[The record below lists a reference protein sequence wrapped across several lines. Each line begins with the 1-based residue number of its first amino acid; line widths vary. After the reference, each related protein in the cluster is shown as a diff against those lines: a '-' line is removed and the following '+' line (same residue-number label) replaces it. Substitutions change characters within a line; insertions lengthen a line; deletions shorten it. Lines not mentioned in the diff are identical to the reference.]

1 MPRPLPE
8 RPGHSGDPSTEL
20 TVAVIID
27 SLPSDIDCQ
36 EVAMSGTP
44 RRWWVLG
51 ALILAVVLVGL
62 DATILNVALPTL
74 AADLGASTAQLQWI
88 VDAFVLVLAGL
99 LLPAGALADR
109 LGRRPVL
116 IGGIAVFTLGS
127 LGAAYSGTATWLI
140 VARVV
145 MGAGAAV
152 ILTVPLAVLP
162 SIFDAD
168 ERPKAIAAMTVALGL
183 GLPLGPIIGGWLLGH
198 VWWGA
203 VFLINVPL
211 GVLAAIGVAALLP
224 ASRESS
230 PSAVDVPGAVLS
242 TAGLV
247 GVVYAV
253 VEAPSRGWTSAPVLV
268 SGTAG
273 LALLAGFVLWERRTA
288 APMVALALLRR
299 PRFTWGTVAAT
310 TAMFAMLGLLFVVPL
325 YLQSVRGYDPLGTG
339 LRLLPVI
346 LGLVV
351 GAKVGERLTVR
362 LGARIPVVIGLL
374 TIAAGL
380 AWGAT
385 LEVGTA
391 YGVLAGWLALTGAGL
406 GLTITPAM
414 DAVLGEIP
422 EEHRG
427 SGTAL
432 TMALRQVGG
441 ALGVAVLGSLASA
454 AYTGRLDL
462 SGLPAQAAAAAHD
475 SVAGGMAVA
484 RALGS
489 PALAENVAGAY
500 VHAMTVVLLTTA
512 ALALVGALLAA
523 LRLPARAAAPAAER
537 EPVTIA
543 A

>member
-1 MPRPLPE
+1 M
-8 RPGHSGDPSTEL
+8 
-20 TVAVIID
+20 A
-27 SLPSDIDCQ
+27 
-36 EVAMSGTP
+36 

-51 ALILAVVLVGL
+51 ALILSVILVGL
-62 DATILNVALPTL
+62 DSTILSVALPTL

-109 LGRRPVL
+109 VGRRPVL
-116 IGGIAVFTLGS
+116 VGGIVVFTLGS
-127 LGAAYSGTATWLI
+127 LAAAYSGTATWLI
-140 VARVV
+140 VARPV

-152 ILTVPLAVLP
+152 ILTVPRAVLP
-162 SIFDAD
+162 SISGPD
-168 ERPKAIAAMTVALGL
+168 ERPKAIAAVTVALGL
-183 GLPLGPIIGGWLLGH
+183 GLPLGPILGGWLLQH

-211 GVLAAIGVAALLP
+211 GVLAAIGVAVLLP
-224 ASRESS
+224 RSRGTSS
-230 PSAVDVPGAVLS
+230 TALDLAGAALS

-253 VEAPSRGWTSAPVLV
+253 VEAPARGWTSAPVLV
-268 SGTAG
+268 AG
-273 LALLAGFVLWERRTA
+273 LAGVVLLAGFVVRERRTA
-288 APMVALALLRR
+288 TPMVDLALLTR

-310 TAMFAMLGLLFVVPL
+310 LAMFAMLGLLFVVPL
-325 YLQSVRGYDPLGTG
+325 YLQSVRGFDPLGTG

-351 GAKVGERLTVR
+351 GAKAGERLTVR
-362 LGARIPVVIGLL
+362 LGARIPVVAGLL
-374 TIAAGL
+374 VIAGAL

-385 LEVGTA
+385 LEVATP
-391 YGVLAGWLALTGAGL
+391 YGVLAGWLSLTGAGL

-414 DAVLGEIP
+414 DAVLGEVP
-422 EEHRG
+422 DEHSG

-441 ALGVAVLGSLASA
+441 ALGVAVLGSLAGA
-454 AYTGRLDL
+454 AYTGRLDV
-462 SGLPAQAAAAAHD
+462 SGLPAPAASAVED

-489 PALAENVAGAY
+489 ESLAAQVSAAY
-500 VHAMTVVLLTTA
+500 VHAVTVVLLVTA
-512 ALALVGALLAA
+512 GIAVGGAVLAA
-523 LRLPARAAAPAAER
+523 LRLPARAASPSAER

>member
-1 MPRPLPE
+1 M
-8 RPGHSGDPSTEL
+8 T
-20 TVAVIID
+20 TVR
-27 SLPSDIDCQ
+27 
-36 EVAMSGTP
+36 TP
-44 RRWWVLG
+44 RRWWILG
-51 ALILAVVLVGL
+51 ALIVAVLLVGL
-62 DATILNVALPTL
+62 DSTILNVALPTL

-116 IGGIAVFTLGS
+116 VAGILVFTAGS
-127 LGAAYSGTATWLI
+127 LAAAYAGSAEWLI
-140 VARVV
+140 VARAV
-145 MGAGAAV
+145 MGVGAAV
-152 ILTVPLAVLP
+152 IMTVPLAVLP
-162 SIFDAD
+162 SLFAPDDRA
-168 ERPKAIAAMTVALGL
+168 KAIASVTVDLGL
-183 GLPLGPIIGGWLLGH
+183 GLPLGPIVGGWLLQH

-211 GVLAAIGVAALLP
+211 GVLAAVGVAVLLP
-224 ASRESS
+224 GSREN
-230 PSAVDVPGAVLS
+230 SATALDLPGAALS

-253 VEAPSRGWTSAPVLV
+253 VEAPARGWTSAPVLV
-268 SGTAG
+268 AG
-273 LALLAGFVLWERRTA
+273 LAGLVLLAGFVVWERRTA
-288 APMVALALLRR
+288 TPMVDLVLLTR

-310 TAMFAMLGLLFVVPL
+310 LAMFAMLGLLFVVPL
-325 YLQSVRGYDPLGTG
+325 YLQSVRGFDPLGTG

-351 GAKVGERLTVR
+351 GAKVAERLTVR
-362 LGARIPVVIGLL
+362 LGARIPVVTGLL
-374 TIAAGL
+374 VIAAGL
-380 AWGAT
+380 GWGAT

-391 YGVLAGWLALTGAGL
+391 YGVMAGWLALTGAGL

-414 DAVLGEIP
+414 DAVLGEVPP
-422 EEHRG
+422 EHSG

-454 AYTGRLDL
+454 AYTGRLDVA
-462 SGLPAQAAAAAHD
+462 GLPAPAAHAAQE

-489 PALAENVAGAY
+489 RALADDVAGAY

-512 ALALVGALLAA
+512 ALALIGAVLTPLP
-523 LRLPARAAAPAAER
+523 LPARGEVRAGER

>member
-1 MPRPLPE
+1 
-8 RPGHSGDPSTEL
+8 
-20 TVAVIID
+20 
-27 SLPSDIDCQ
+27 
-36 EVAMSGTP
+36 MSRTP

-109 LGRRPVL
+109 VGRRPVL
-116 IGGIAVFTLGS
+116 VGGIVVFTLGS
-127 LGAAYSGTATWLI
+127 LAAAYSGTATWLI
-140 VARVV
+140 VARAV
-145 MGAGAAV
+145 MGVGAAV
-152 ILTVPLAVLP
+152 ILTMPLAVLP

-168 ERPKAIAAMTVALGL
+168 ERPKAIAGVTVALGL
-183 GLPLGPIIGGWLLGH
+183 GLPLGPIVGGWLLQH

-211 GVLAAIGVAALLP
+211 GVLAAIGVAVLLP
-224 ASRESS
+224 NSRASSRV
-230 PSAVDVPGAVLS
+230 AVDLLGAVLS

-268 SGTAG
+268 AGTVG
-273 LALLAGFVLWERRTA
+273 LVLLAGFVVWERRTA
-288 APMVALALLRR
+288 TPMVHLVLLTR

-310 TAMFAMLGLLFVVPL
+310 LAMFAMLGLLFVVPL
-325 YLQSVRGYDPLGTG
+325 YLQSVRGFDPLGTG

-351 GAKVGERLTVR
+351 GAKVAERLTVS
-362 LGARIPVVIGLL
+362 LGARIPVVAGLL
-374 TIAAGL
+374 VIAAAL
-380 AWGAT
+380 VWGAT

-391 YGVLAGWLALTGAGL
+391 YGVMAGWLALTGVGL

-414 DAVLGEIP
+414 DAVLGEVP
-422 EEHRG
+422 EEHSG

-441 ALGVAVLGSLASA
+441 ALGVALPGSPARAAHPRRPPLAGPPAPA
-454 AYTGRLDL
+454 AP
-462 SGLPAQAAAAAHD
+462 PAQE

-489 PALAENVAGAY
+489 RALADDVAGAY

-512 ALALVGALLAA
+512 ALALIGALLAA
-523 LRLPARAAAPAAER
+523 LRLPARAAAPAAGR

>member
-1 MPRPLPE
+1 M
-8 RPGHSGDPSTEL
+8 
-20 TVAVIID
+20 A
-27 SLPSDIDCQ
+27 
-36 EVAMSGTP
+36 

-51 ALILAVVLVGL
+51 ALISSVILVGL
-62 DATILNVALPTL
+62 DSTILNVALPTL

-109 LGRRPVL
+109 VGRRPVL
-116 IGGIAVFTLGS
+116 VGGIVVFTLGS
-127 LGAAYSGTATWLI
+127 LAAAYSGTATWLI
-140 VARVV
+140 VARAV

-162 SIFDAD
+162 SIFEPD
-168 ERPKAIAAMTVALGL
+168 ERPKAIAGVTVALGL
-183 GLPLGPIIGGWLLGH
+183 GLPLGPIVGGWLLAH

-211 GVLAAIGVAALLP
+211 GVLAAVGVAVLLP
-224 ASRESS
+224 PSREAS
-230 PSAVDVPGAVLS
+230 PTAIDLPGAVLS

-253 VEAPSRGWTSAPVLV
+253 VEAPSRGWTSTPVLV
-268 SGTAG
+268 SGVVG
-273 LALLAGFVLWERRTA
+273 LALLAGFVVRERRTA
-288 APMVALALLRR
+288 APMVDLALLRR

-391 YGVLAGWLALTGAGL
+391 YGVLAGWLAVTGAGL

-454 AYTGRLDL
+454 AYTGRLDVG
-462 SGLPAQAAAAAHD
+462 GLPAPAADAARD

-489 PALAENVAGAY
+489 RALENDVAGAY

-512 ALALVGALLAA
+512 GLALAGAVLAA
-523 LRLPARAAAPAAER
+523 LRLPARGEFPAAER
-537 EPVTIA
+537 EAVTIA

>member
-1 MPRPLPE
+1 MTR
-8 RPGHSGDPSTEL
+8 
-20 TVAVIID
+20 
-27 SLPSDIDCQ
+27 
-36 EVAMSGTP
+36 TP

-51 ALILAVVLVGL
+51 ALILSVILVGL
-62 DATILNVALPTL
+62 DSTILNVALPTL
-74 AADLGASTAQLQWI
+74 AAELGASTAQLQWI

-109 LGRRPVL
+109 VGRRPVL
-116 IGGIAVFTLGS
+116 IAGIVVFTLGS

-140 VARVV
+140 VARAV
-145 MGAGAAV
+145 MGVGAAV

-168 ERPKAIAAMTVALGL
+168 ERPKAIAAVTVALGL
-183 GLPLGPIIGGWLLGH
+183 ALPLGPIVGGWLLQH

-211 GVLAAIGVAALLP
+211 GVVAAIGVAVLLP
-224 ASRESS
+224 ASRASS
-230 PSAVDVPGAVLS
+230 ATPLDLPGAALS

-253 VEAPSRGWTSAPVLV
+253 VEAPARGWTSAPVLV
-268 SGTAG
+268 AG
-273 LALLAGFVLWERRTA
+273 LAGLVLLAGFVVRERRTA
-288 APMVALALLRR
+288 TPMVDLGLLAR

-310 TAMFAMLGLLFVVPL
+310 MAMFAMLGLLFVVPL
-325 YLQSVRGYDPLGTG
+325 YLQSVRGFDPLGTG

-351 GAKVGERLTVR
+351 GAKVAEGLTVR
-362 LGARIPVVIGLL
+362 LGARIPVVTGLL
-374 TIAAGL
+374 VIVAGL
-380 AWGAT
+380 TWGAT

-414 DAVLGEIP
+414 DAVLGEVPP
-422 EEHRG
+422 EHSG

-454 AYTGRLDL
+454 AYTGRLDVT
-462 SGLPAQAAAAAHD
+462 GLPAEAADATRD

-489 PALAENVAGAY
+489 RALENDVAGAY

-512 ALALVGALLAA
+512 GLALAGAVLAA
-523 LRLPARAAAPAAER
+523 LRLPARGALPAGER
-537 EPVTIA
+537 EAVTIA

>member
-27 SLPSDIDCQ
+27 SLPSGIDCQ
-36 EVAMSGTP
+36 EVAMPRTP

-127 LGAAYSGTATWLI
+127 LAAAYSGTATWLI

-168 ERPKAIAAMTVALGL
+168 ERPKAIAGVTVALGL
-183 GLPLGPIIGGWLLGH
+183 GLPLGPIVGGWLLQH

-211 GVLAAIGVAALLP
+211 GVLAAIGVAVLLP
-224 ASRESS
+224 SSRESS

-253 VEAPSRGWTSAPVLV
+253 VEAPSRGWTSAAVLL
-268 SGTAG
+268 AG
-273 LALLAGFVLWERRTA
+273 LAGVALLAGFV
-288 APMVALALLRR
+288 
-299 PRFTWGTVAAT
+299 
-310 TAMFAMLGLLFVVPL
+310 
-325 YLQSVRGYDPLGTG
+325 VR
-339 LRLLPVI
+339 
-346 LGLVV
+346 
-351 GAKVGERLTVR
+351 
-362 LGARIPVVIGLL
+362 
-374 TIAAGL
+374 
-380 AWGAT
+380 
-385 LEVGTA
+385 
-391 YGVLAGWLALTGAGL
+391 
-406 GLTITPAM
+406 
-414 DAVLGEIP
+414 
-422 EEHRG
+422 
-427 SGTAL
+427 
-432 TMALRQVGG
+432 
-441 ALGVAVLGSLASA
+441 
-454 AYTGRLDL
+454 
-462 SGLPAQAAAAAHD
+462 
-475 SVAGGMAVA
+475 
-484 RALGS
+484 
-489 PALAENVAGAY
+489 
-500 VHAMTVVLLTTA
+500 
-512 ALALVGALLAA
+512 
-523 LRLPARAAAPAAER
+523 
-537 EPVTIA
+537 
-543 A
+543 

>member
-1 MPRPLPE
+1 MAR
-8 RPGHSGDPSTEL
+8 
-20 TVAVIID
+20 
-27 SLPSDIDCQ
+27 
-36 EVAMSGTP
+36 TP

-51 ALILAVVLVGL
+51 ALILSVILVGL
-62 DATILNVALPTL
+62 DSTILNVALPTL
-74 AADLGASTAQLQWI
+74 AAELGASTAQLQWI

-109 LGRRPVL
+109 VGRRPVL
-116 IGGIAVFTLGS
+116 VGGIVVFTLGS
-127 LGAAYSGTATWLI
+127 LAAAYSGTATWLI
-140 VARVV
+140 VARAV
-145 MGAGAAV
+145 MGVGAAV

-168 ERPKAIAAMTVALGL
+168 ERPKAIAGVTVALGL
-183 GLPLGPIIGGWLLGH
+183 GLPLGPIVGGWLLQH

-211 GVLAAIGVAALLP
+211 GVLAAIGVAVLLP
-224 ASRESS
+224 RSRESS

-273 LALLAGFVLWERRTA
+273 LVLLAGFVLWERRTA
-288 APMVALALLRR
+288 TPMVDLALLRR

-325 YLQSVRGYDPLGTG
+325 YLQSVRGFDPLGTG

-351 GAKVGERLTVR
+351 GAKVAERLTVR
-362 LGARIPVVIGLL
+362 LGARIPVVTGLL
-374 TIAAGL
+374 VIAAGL

-414 DAVLGEIP
+414 DAVLGDIP
-422 EEHRG
+422 ELHRG

-462 SGLPAQAAAAAHD
+462 SGLPAQAAAAAQD

-484 RALGS
+484 RSLGS
-489 PALAENVAGAY
+489 PALAGNVAGAY

-512 ALALVGALLAA
+512 GLALAGAVAAA
-523 LRLPARAAAPAAER
+523 LRLPARGQIPAGAR

>member
-1 MPRPLPE
+1 MAR
-8 RPGHSGDPSTEL
+8 
-20 TVAVIID
+20 
-27 SLPSDIDCQ
+27 
-36 EVAMSGTP
+36 TP

-51 ALILAVVLVGL
+51 ALILSVILVGL
-62 DATILNVALPTL
+62 DSTILNVALPTL

-99 LLPAGALADR
+99 LLPAGAVADR
-109 LGRRPVL
+109 FGRRPVL
-116 IGGIAVFTLGS
+116 VGGIAVFTLGS
-127 LGAAYSGTATWLI
+127 LAAAYSGTATWLI
-140 VARVV
+140 VARAV
-145 MGAGAAV
+145 MGVGAAV
-152 ILTVPLAVLP
+152 IMTVPLAVLP
-162 SIFDAD
+162 SLFAAD
-168 ERPKAIAAMTVALGL
+168 ERPKAVATITVALGL
-183 GLPLGPIIGGWLLGH
+183 GLPLGPIVGGWLLEH
-198 VWWGA
+198 LWWGS

-211 GVLAAIGVAALLP
+211 GVAAAVGVALLLP
-224 ASRESS
+224 DTREPS
-230 PSAVDVPGAVLS
+230 PAPVDVLGAVLS

-247 GVVYAV
+247 AVVYAV
-253 VEAPSRGWTSAPVLV
+253 VEAPGQGWTSASVL
-268 SGTAG
+268 SAG
-273 LALLAGFVLWERRTA
+273 GAGVVLLAAFVLWERRTA
-288 APMVALALLRR
+288 APMVDLSLLSR
-299 PRFTWGTVAAT
+299 PRFTWGTVSAT
-310 TAMFAMLGLLFVVPL
+310 VAMFAMLGLLFVVPL
-325 YLQSVRGYDPLGTG
+325 YLQSVRGFDPLGTG

-362 LGARIPVVIGLL
+362 LGSRIPVVSGLL
-374 TIAAGL
+374 AIAAAL
-380 AWGAT
+380 VWGST

-391 YGVLAGWLALTGAGL
+391 YGVMSGWLAVTGVGL

-414 DAVLGEIP
+414 DAVLGEVPP
-422 EEHRG
+422 EHSG

-454 AYTGRLDL
+454 AYTGRLDV
-462 SGLPAQAAAAAHD
+462 SGLPGPAASAVED

-489 PALAENVAGAY
+489 RALADDVTGAY

-512 ALALVGALLAA
+512 ALALAGAVLTA
-523 LRLPARAAAPAAER
+523 LRLPARGEAQAGER

>member
-1 MPRPLPE
+1 MTTPR
-8 RPGHSGDPSTEL
+8 D
-20 TVAVIID
+20 
-27 SLPSDIDCQ
+27 
-36 EVAMSGTP
+36 P

-51 ALILAVVLVGL
+51 ALMLAVVLVGL

-74 AADLGASTAQLQWI
+74 AADLGASTAQLQWT

-116 IGGIAVFTLGS
+116 LGGIAVFTLGS

-140 VARVV
+140 VARAV

-168 ERPKAIAAMTVALGL
+168 ERPKAIAAVTVALGL
-183 GLPLGPIIGGWLLGH
+183 GLPLGPIVGGWLLQH

-203 VFLINVPL
+203 VFLINVPI
-211 GVLAAIGVAALLP
+211 GGPPAIGVAVLLP
-224 ASRESS
+224 GSRESA
-230 PSAVDVPGAVLS
+230 PAPLDLPGAVLS

-268 SGTAG
+268 AG
-273 LALLAGFVLWERRTA
+273 LAGIALLAGFVVRERRTPH
-288 APMVALALLRR
+288 PMVDLALLTR
-299 PRFTWGTVAAT
+299 PRFAWGTLAAT
-310 TAMFAMLGLLFVVPL
+310 MAMFAMLGLLFVVPL
-325 YLQSVRGYDPLGTG
+325 YLQSVRGFDPLGTG

-351 GAKVGERLTVR
+351 GAKVAERLTVR
-362 LGARIPVVIGLL
+362 LGNRIPVVAGLL
-374 TIAAGL
+374 IIAAAL
-380 AWGAT
+380 TWGAT

-391 YGVLAGWLALTGAGL
+391 YGVLAGWLALAGAGL

-414 DAVLGEIP
+414 DAVLGEVPP
-422 EEHRG
+422 EHSG

-441 ALGVAVLGSLASA
+441 ALGVAVLGSLAGA
-454 AYTGRLDL
+454 AYTGRLDVT
-462 SGLPAQAAAAAHD
+462 GLPGQAAHAAQE

-489 PALAENVAGAY
+489 PALAGNVAGAY

-512 ALALVGALLAA
+512 GLALAGALLAA
-523 LRLPARAAAPAAER
+523 LRLPARGQIPAGER

>member
-1 MPRPLPE
+1 MAR
-8 RPGHSGDPSTEL
+8 
-20 TVAVIID
+20 
-27 SLPSDIDCQ
+27 
-36 EVAMSGTP
+36 TP

-51 ALILAVVLVGL
+51 ALILSVILVGL
-62 DATILNVALPTL
+62 DSTILNVALPTL
-74 AADLGASTAQLQWI
+74 AAELGASTAQLQWI

-109 LGRRPVL
+109 VGRRPVL
-116 IGGIAVFTLGS
+116 VGGIVVFTLGS
-127 LGAAYSGTATWLI
+127 LAAAYSGTATWLI
-140 VARVV
+140 VARAV

-168 ERPKAIAAMTVALGL
+168 ERPKAIAAVTVALGL
-183 GLPLGPIIGGWLLGH
+183 GLPLGPIVGGWLLAH

-224 ASRESS
+224 ASRAAS
-230 PSAVDVPGAVLS
+230 PTPLDLPGAVLS

-253 VEAPSRGWTSAPVLV
+253 VAAPARGWTSAPVLV
-268 SGTAG
+268 AG
-273 LALLAGFVLWERRTA
+273 LAGLVLLAGFVVRERRTP
-288 APMVALALLRR
+288 APMVDLALLAR

-310 TAMFAMLGLLFVVPL
+310 MAMFAMLGLLFVVPL
-325 YLQSVRGYDPLGTG
+325 YLQSVRGFDPLGTG

-351 GAKVGERLTVR
+351 GAKVAERLTVR
-362 LGARIPVVIGLL
+362 LGNRIPVVAGLL
-374 TIAAGL
+374 IIAAAL
-380 AWGAT
+380 TWGAT

-414 DAVLGEIP
+414 DAVLGEVPP
-422 EEHRG
+422 EHSG

-432 TMALRQVGG
+432 TMALRQVG
-441 ALGVAVLGSLASA
+441 ARSESPSWA
-454 AYTGRLDL
+454 AWPTPPT
-462 SGLPAQAAAAAHD
+462 PA
-475 SVAGGMAVA
+475 G
-484 RALGS
+484 
-489 PALAENVAGAY
+489 
-500 VHAMTVVLLTTA
+500 
-512 ALALVGALLAA
+512 
-523 LRLPARAAAPAAER
+523 
-537 EPVTIA
+537 
-543 A
+543 

>member
-1 MPRPLPE
+1 MTR
-8 RPGHSGDPSTEL
+8 
-20 TVAVIID
+20 
-27 SLPSDIDCQ
+27 
-36 EVAMSGTP
+36 TP
-44 RRWWVLG
+44 RRWWILG
-51 ALILAVVLVGL
+51 ALIVALLLVGL
-62 DATILNVALPTL
+62 DATILNVDLPTL
-74 AADLGASTAQLQWI
+74 AADLGASTARLQWT
-88 VDAFVLVLAGL
+88 VDAFALVLAGL

-140 VARVV
+140 VARAV

-168 ERPKAIAAMTVALGL
+168 ERPKAIVGVTVALGL
-183 GLPLGPIIGGWLLGH
+183 GLPLGPIVGGWLLQH

-211 GVLAAIGVAALLP
+211 GVLAAIGVAILLP
-224 ASRESS
+224 SSRESS

-247 GVVYAV
+247 GLVYAV
-253 VEAPSRGWTSAPVLV
+253 IEAPSRGWASVPVLV

-273 LALLAGFVLWERRTA
+273 LALLAGFVVWERRTA
-288 APMVALALLRR
+288 TPMVDLALLRR

-325 YLQSVRGYDPLGTG
+325 YLQSVRGFDPLGTG

-351 GAKVGERLTVR
+351 GAKVAERLTVR
-362 LGARIPVVIGLL
+362 IGNRMPVVDGLL
-374 TIAAGL
+374 VIDAAL
-380 AWGAT
+380 AWGAS

-391 YGVLAGWLALTGAGL
+391 YGVMAGWLALTGAGL
-406 GLTITPAM
+406 GLTTPPPM
-414 DAVLGEIP
+414 EPVLGDIP
-422 EEHRG
+422 ELHRG

-462 SGLPAQAAAAAHD
+462 SGLPGQAAAAAQD

-484 RALGS
+484 RSLGS
-489 PALAENVAGAY
+489 PALAGNVAGAY

-512 ALALVGALLAA
+512 GLALAGAVAAA
-523 LRLPARAAAPAAER
+523 LRLPARGQIPAGAR